1 MSKASQ
7 QFLKNLSVVM
17 SLPGLTFNEDRVCC
31 LSDPGAL
38 DIQMEWLPERGRLMV
53 IAAVGTLGD
62 DPKLARTLLSAN
74 FLFAGTRGE
83 SLSLESGT
91 DRVFLCAGFDLDEIS
106 EQHAIELFS
115 RFIDT
120 ARQWV
125 GFLSGQSELPEHVMP
140 PSSFIRV

>member
-17 SLPGLTFNEDRVCC
+17 SLPGLAFNEDRVCC

-38 DIQMEWLPERGRLMV
+38 DIQMEWIPERGRLMA
-53 IAAVGTLGD
+53 IAAVGALGD

-83 SLSLESGT
+83 SLALESGT

-106 EQHAIELFS
+106 EQYAIELFTS
-115 RFIDT
+115 FVDT

-125 GFLSGQSELPEHVMP
+125 DFLSGQSALPEHVAP
-140 PSSFIRV
+140 TSFFIRV